1 MPYGNNDALGLRSFE
16 NLTFVVA
23 VFVTKQ
29 VPPFSH
35 GFVRQKTNCERL
47 PVATVQLSMKLVA
60 PRALFALDE
69 LPRLEMTANVSA
81 SNCLYST

>member
-1 MPYGNNDALGLRSFE
+1 MKFHNNHQYIHPDKHKFPIYKNINFSFPNIFFY

-35 GFVRQKTNCERL
+35 GFVKQKTNCERF
-47 PVATVQLSMKLVA
+47 PVATVKPSVKPFTL
-60 PRALFALDE
+60 
-69 LPRLEMTANVSA
+69 
-81 SNCLYST
+81 